1 MKRRLLV
8 LLVVGMMTFGVTAY
22 AHHSFAGSYIEDK
35 SVTIEG
41 KVVQFD
47 IRNPHS
53 FINIEITG
61 KDGKATRWG
70 GEWGGVTQ
78 LSEGGVTRFTL
89 KVGDKV
95 IIDGAPSRDAE
106 EHKVL
111 IRSVLR
117 PASGSTPE
125 FKWGG
130 TVR

>member
-1 MKRRLLV
+1 MKSRLFV
-8 LLVVGMMTFGVTAY
+8 LMFVTILAFGVTAY

-35 SVTIEG
+35 TVTLEG
-41 KVVQFD
+41 KVIQFD

-53 FINIEITG
+53 FINIEVVG
-61 KDGKATRWG
+61 KDGKPARWG

-78 LSEGGVTRFTL
+78 LSEGGVTKFTL

-111 IRSVLR
+111 IRKVVR
-117 PASGSTPE
+117 PASGSNPE
-125 FKWGG
+125 FTWGG

>member
-1 MKRRLLV
+1 MKSRLVALTFAAILV
-8 LLVVGMMTFGVTAY
+8 FGVTAF

-35 SVTIEG
+35 TVTIEG

-53 FINIEITG
+53 FINIEVT
-61 KDGKATRWG
+61 KDGKASRWG

-78 LSEGGVTRFTL
+78 LSEGGVNKFTL

-95 IIDGAPSRDAE
+95 IIEGAPSRDSE

-111 IRSVLR
+111 IRTVTR
-117 PASGSTPE
+117 PAVGTTPE

>member
-1 MKRRLLV
+1 MKSRLVALTFAAILV
-8 LLVVGMMTFGVTAY
+8 FGVTAF

-35 SVTIEG
+35 TVTIEG

-53 FINIEITG
+53 FINIEVT
-61 KDGKATRWG
+61 KDGKASRWG

-78 LSEGGVTRFTL
+78 LSEGGVNKFTL
-89 KVGDKV
+89 KVGDRV
-95 IIDGAPSRDAE
+95 IIEGAPSRDSE

-111 IRSVLR
+111 IRTVTR
-117 PASGSTPE
+117 PAVGTTPE

>member
-1 MKRRLLV
+1 MKTRLLV
-8 LLVVGMMTFGVTAY
+8 LTIMTLLVFGVTAY

-35 SVTIEG
+35 TVTIEG

-53 FINIEITG
+53 FINIEVVG
-61 KDGKATRWG
+61 KDGKTSRWG

-78 LSEGGVTRFTL
+78 LSEGGITKFTL
-89 KVGDKV
+89 KVGDKIV
-95 IIDGAPSRDAE
+95 IDGAPSRDVE

-111 IRSVLR
+111 IRKVVR
-117 PASGSTPE
+117 PATAGSPE
-125 FKWGG
+125 FTWGG

>member
-1 MKRRLLV
+1 MKSRLLV
-8 LLVVGMMTFGVTAY
+8 LTLTSMLIFGVTAF

-35 SVTIEG
+35 SVTLEG

-53 FINIEITG
+53 FINIEVVG
-61 KDGKATRWG
+61 KDGKAARWG

-78 LSEGGVTRFTL
+78 LSEGGVTKFTL

-95 IIDGAPSRDAE
+95 VITGAPSRDTE

-111 IRSVLR
+111 IQSVVR
-117 PASGSTPE
+117 PAVGNTPE

-130 TVR
+130 RVQ